1 MNNFRAKLGQKKTFF
16 PVIHTLSDEQ
26 VLESARIAADSGADG
41 VFLISSVLNVL
52 KRKTPM
58 KKQKT
63 PPDQLRIKLSNRRP
77 VLITRAVWPV
87 IAMASSR
94 GTHEET
100 GGEHEASIR
109 VRQHASGRMR
119 VVYGVCKYGEGKTV
133 RSGALVANVP
143 SDWPQADEERALEAR
158 TASVLVDVGN
168 ELGCDDLASRCLD
181 RLPAERL

>member
-1 MNNFRAKLGQKKTFF
+1 MNNFRAKFGQKKTFF

-133 RSGALVANVP
+133 RSGRSSLTYRLTGHKLTRNARWKHVP
-143 SDWPQADEERALEAR
+143 RRCWWTSATNSDAMIWHAMSHR
-158 TASVLVDVGN
+158 
-168 ELGCDDLASRCLD
+168 
-181 RLPAERL
+181 PAERL